1 MRVRSPDGQDLEQ
14 VLVAMEA
21 PYRWRCRETAKGH
34 IPVAPEIN
42 LIDPDVYQRSGP
54 PYQQFSW
61 LREHAPVFWHAQGG
75 EPGWPGFW
83 AVTRHEDVAHISRH
97 PEIFSSARR
106 LALFGEVPEEHIEVQ
121 RLMMLNMDP
130 PQHTRQRAFVNR
142 GFTPRMIGQLE
153 KHIVQICH
161 QLLDEVQHR
170 GEADFV
176 TDIAAPLPLQV
187 ICELVGAP
195 VEDRRRIFELSNL
208 LIGAADPE
216 FQAAPEAQQN
226 AAAEVYAYGEELAAR
241 RREQPADDIVTKL
254 LQPDDHGEA
263 LTSSEFDLFFLLLT
277 VAGNETTR
285 NAASGGMLALFQH
298 PEQWQRL
305 RSDPALIPTA
315 AEEIVRWVS
324 PVNLFRRT
332 AVCDTKL
339 SGQPVAAGDKVV
351 VFYASANRDESVFA
365 SAQEFDLGRDPNPHI
380 GFGGGGPHF
389 CLGRHLAALEL
400 RVLLRAL
407 TERMPDIRLDGEA
420 SRLRSNFINGIK
432 HMPVSF

>member
-1 MRVRSPDGQDLEQ
+1 M
-14 VLVAMEA
+14 
-21 PYRWRCRETAKGH
+21 
-34 IPVAPEIN
+34 APEIN
-42 LIDPDVYQRSGP
+42 LIDPDVYQRGGP
-54 PYQQFSW
+54 PYEQFAW
-61 LREHAPVFWHAQGG
+61 LREHEPVFWHAAGG

-83 AVTRHEDVAHISRH
+83 AVTRHEDVAHVSRH

-106 LALFGEVPEEHIEVQ
+106 LALFGEVPDDHIELQ

-153 KHIVQICH
+153 KHIGQICH
-161 QLLDEVQHR
+161 QLLDEVRPR

-176 TDIAAPLPLQV
+176 TDIAAPLPLWV

-195 VEDRRRIFELSNL
+195 PEHRHRIFELSNL

-216 FQAAPEAQQN
+216 FQIDPQAQQN
-226 AAAEVYAYGEELAAR
+226 AAAEIYAYGAELAER
-241 RREQPADDIVTKL
+241 RRAEPADDIVTQL
-254 LQPDDHGEA
+254 LRPDDSGEA
-263 LTSSEFDLFFLLLT
+263 LSSDEFDMFFLLLT

-285 NAASGGMLALFQH
+285 NAAAGGMLALFEH
-298 PEQWQRL
+298 PDQWRRL
-305 RSDPALIPTA
+305 TGDQDLIPTA

-332 AVCDTKL
+332 AIQDCEL
-339 SGQPVAAGDKVV
+339 GGRQIAAGDKVV
-351 VFYASANRDESVFA
+351 VFYASANRDETVFA
-365 SAQEFDLGRDPNPHI
+365 SPGTFDVGRDPNPHA

-400 RVLLRAL
+400 RILLQAL
-407 TERMPDIRLDGEA
+407 TDRMPGISLAGEP

-432 HMPVSF
+432 HMPVQF